1 MLSHSAVGPT
11 YQILDKGLSDFGQKK
26 LLNNRTML
34 LRSHAK
40 LHFTTTK
47 IVDNKTSCVW
57 FKVDD
62 RHKVCLVVEQII
74 ANPLISIA
82 PVKRKV
88 TSVFHPPM
96 RETAF
101 DRPRDFLG
109 SRYVYAVISSRAGG
123 LTLGVNMNPD
133 KKCNFDC
140 SYCEVDR
147 RTPSKESNLDVDVM
161 ATELRKA
168 IGFIQSGKLVDRPL
182 YHTLPAEL
190 LKLRHVALS
199 GDGEPTLAANFS
211 EAVQAVA
218 RVRALGGFF
227 KVVLITN
234 GTGLDQPSVLQGL
247 EFLTKS
253 DEIWIKLDGGT
264 QALIDKVNRPDVPL
278 EKILSNILLVGRLR
292 PVVIQ
297 SLFPAI
303 HGEEPP
309 FDEIREYCLR
319 LKELKAGGAQI
330 FLVQIYSAARPRVN
344 AEWGHLPLRV
354 LSQIAQM
361 VRQTTGLRAEVF

>member
-1 MLSHSAVGPT
+1 
-11 YQILDKGLSDFGQKK
+11 
-26 LLNNRTML
+26 
-34 LRSHAK
+34 
-40 LHFTTTK
+40 
-47 IVDNKTSCVW
+47 VD
-57 FKVDD
+57 
-62 RHKVCLVVEQII
+62 R
-74 ANPLISIA
+74 
-82 PVKRKV
+82 KR
-88 TSVFHPPM
+88 TSVSYHHAAS

-109 SRYVYAVISSRAGG
+109 NRFVYAVISSRAGG

-147 RTPSKESNLDVDVM
+147 RQPSKETKLDVDVM
-161 ATELRKA
+161 AAELHKS
-168 IGFIQSGKLVDRPL
+168 IHYLQTGKRAERPW
-182 YHTLPAEL
+182 YHSLPAEL

-199 GDGEPTLAANFS
+199 GDGEPTLAVNFV

-227 KVVLITN
+227 KIVLITN
-234 GTGLDQPSVLQGL
+234 GTGLDNPQVLRGL
-247 EFLTKS
+247 DLLTKS

-264 QALIDKVNRPDVPL
+264 QSFIDKVNRPDVPL
-278 EKILSNILLVGRLR
+278 EKIISNILLVGRQR

-309 FDEIREYCLR
+309 FEEIREYALR

-330 FLVQIYSAARPRVN
+330 SLVQIYSAARPGVN
-344 AEWGHLPLRV
+344 SEWGHLPLRV
-354 LSQIAQM
+354 LSQIAQT